1 MIFDNLNKRKHV
13 YEYKT
18 DDIPNEDIIKDLL
31 HKTWQVTPSKQN
43 IMPYKVS
50 VLGPSHTRYK
60 ESIYNKVVGNHV
72 DMEEEGFQQGHIARV
87 SNKVNPHYR
96 HILHNPY
103 LIVFSQRVC
112 AEDEVNPFYKEEIT
126 KGHFME
132 QMYPEWVPRI
142 KGSTAIEVGLF
153 AQNLASLLLE
163 KNIDYSFTVCFPAD
177 TKRWS
182 DIPFV
187 KHDVLLLMS
196 IGKAKVYR
204 RDFLSQI
211 ANDKDYKTAFE
222 NVVRFEKET

>member
-60 ESIYNKVVGNHV
+60 ESIYNKVVGNHKV
-72 DMEEEGFQQGHIARV
+72 MEEKGVQQGHISEV
-87 SNKVNPHYR
+87 SGKINPHYR
-96 HILHNPY
+96 HILYNPY

-112 AEDEVNPFYKEEIT
+112 TEEEITPFYKRQIA

-132 QMYPEWVPRI
+132 QIYPGWVKKI
-142 KGSTAIEVGLF
+142 KTSTAIEVGLF

-163 KNIDYSFTVCFPAD
+163 QNIDYSFTVCFPAD

-196 IGKAKVYR
+196 IGKANVYR
-204 RDFLSQI
+204 RDFLPQWSS
-211 ANDKDYKTAFE
+211 NEDYKTAFE
-222 NVVRFEKET
+222 NVVKFE